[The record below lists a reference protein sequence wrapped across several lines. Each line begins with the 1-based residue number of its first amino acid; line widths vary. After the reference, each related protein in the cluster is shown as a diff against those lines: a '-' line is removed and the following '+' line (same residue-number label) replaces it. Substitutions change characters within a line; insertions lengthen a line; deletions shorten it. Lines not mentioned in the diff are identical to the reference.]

1 GSNHCLVSTTCTL
14 PTQTITTKAHPPSAS
29 SPLTSTSTSSSTVIA
44 HNGILPPNTIN
55 ELSAATGLSSSE
67 ICSWAST
74 LPAGALVKVT
84 HHYNTSIQ
92 PSGSILQQPQIIE
105 ANRIEDNGDFVANN
119 HQLMTQQQHLA
130 PALLAGALKNSS
142 VGLLSYQEVFAVDPN
157 EVLQKSL
164 SKSTLLTTRRGLKNE
179 EPHTT
184 SSTLEDFI
192 DLGIF
197 SPEDPSV
204 IKEEP
209 LSPNGSDSGF
219 SNHSYYINSGRLH
232 TEQNHP
238 PLSDIDLGLSEC
250 LSTPHHSPLEDD
262 TLSVLNDQD
271 FSSMKSIVEQT
282 LRT

>member
-92 PSGSILQQPQIIE
+92 PSGSILQQPQLIE

-142 VGLLSYQEVFAVDPN
+142 VFAVDPN
-157 EVLQKSL
+157 EVLQK
-164 SKSTLLTTRRGLKNE
+164 RA
-179 EPHTT
+179 PQP

-238 PLSDIDLGLSEC
+238 PLSDIDLGLSD
-250 LSTPHHSPLEDD
+250 PLEDD

-271 FSSMKSIVEQT
+271 FSSMKVHCGADFYGRS
-282 LRT
+282 RNHGCDFC